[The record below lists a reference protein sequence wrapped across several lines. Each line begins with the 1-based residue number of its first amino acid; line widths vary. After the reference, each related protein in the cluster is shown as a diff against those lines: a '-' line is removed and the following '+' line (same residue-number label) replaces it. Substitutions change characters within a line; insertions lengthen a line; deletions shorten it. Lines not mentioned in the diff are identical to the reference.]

1 MKRAALYFRDN
12 SVAESERY
20 SLIKKQRGVTLLEII
35 IVLGIIGVIAAGVV
49 VLAQRAF
56 TAQDISDIQNNTNSI
71 RTSMNEAFQDEGE
84 YPAATTTAVT
94 LKKSDLATSDDL
106 APIVTLN
113 KLGKISS
120 SESINGVSGDVYQ
133 IGQALVDSSST
144 VHKGFVV
151 LVSGLD
157 QQTCRNLLSQMGNQ
171 WDYVGIINAP
181 AGEDESATLNGTA
194 LDAAKTAGSVLR
206 SLSIDED
213 ITSTDI
219 VDEATCNMGGANNG
233 IVFGSK

>member
-1 MKRAALYFRDN
+1 MERTAFNFKEN
-12 SVAESERY
+12 SAESV
-20 SLIKKQRGVTLLEII
+20 LKKQRGVTLLEII

-56 TAQDISDIQNNTNSI
+56 TAQDISDLQNNTNSI
-71 RTSMNEAFQDEGE
+71 RTSMTEAFKDEGE
-84 YPAATTTAVT
+84 YPPATSTAV
-94 LKKSDLATSDDL
+94 TSDDL

-113 KLGKISS
+113 KLGKVSP
-120 SESINGVSGDVYQ
+120 SESFNGISGDAFQ
-133 IGQALVDSSST
+133 IGQALVDSDST
-144 VHKGFVV
+144 VHKGFVL

-171 WDYVGIINAP
+171 WDYVGIISAP
-181 AGEDESATLNGTA
+181 AGEDESAVLNKTE
-194 LDAAKTAGSVLR
+194 LDAEKKAGSVLK
-206 SLSIDED
+206 SLSVAED

-219 VDEATCNMGGANNG
+219 VDEATCNIGGANNG

>member
-1 MKRAALYFRDN
+1 MERNVLNLRENPAQKR
-12 SVAESERY
+12 
-20 SLIKKQRGVTLLEII
+20 LIKERGVTLLEII

-71 RTSMNEAFQDEGE
+71 RTSMAEAFQDEGE

-94 LKKSDLATSDDL
+94 LTKGNIATSDDL

-113 KLGKISS
+113 KLGKISPA
-120 SESINGVSGDVYQ
+120 ESFNGISGDAFQ
-133 IGQALVDSSST
+133 IGQALVDSDSN
-144 VHKGFVV
+144 VHKGFVI
-151 LVSGLD
+151 LISGLD

-171 WDYVGIINAP
+171 WDYVGIISAP
-181 AGEDESATLNGTA
+181 AGEDESAVLNGTE
-194 LDAAKTAGSVLR
+194 LDAAKAAGSVLK
-206 SLSIDED
+206 SLSVAED

-219 VDEATCNMGGANNG
+219 VDESTCNIGGANNG

>member
-1 MKRAALYFRDN
+1 M
-12 SVAESERY
+12 ERTAFNLPEEK
-20 SLIKKQRGVTLLEII
+20 SHNRLIKQRGVTLLEII

-71 RTSMNEAFQDEGE
+71 RTSMTEAFKDEGE
-84 YPAATTTAVT
+84 YPPATTEAVT
-94 LKKSDLATSDDL
+94 LTKSEIATSDDL

-113 KLGKISS
+113 KLGKISP
-120 SESINGVSGDVYQ
+120 SESFNGISGDAFQ
-133 IGQALVDSSST
+133 IGQALVDSEST

-171 WDYVGIINAP
+171 WDYVGIISAP
-181 AGEDESATLNGTA
+181 AGEDESTELNGTE
-194 LDAAKTAGSVLR
+194 LDADKKAGTVLK
-206 SLSIDED
+206 SLSVAED

-219 VDEATCNMGGANNG
+219 VDEATCNIGGANNG

>member
-1 MKRAALYFRDN
+1 MERAAFDFKNN
-12 SVAESERY
+12 SARSH
-20 SLIKKQRGVTLLEII
+20 LTKQRGVTLLEII

-71 RTSMNEAFQDEGE
+71 RTSMAEAFQDEGE
-84 YPAATTTAVT
+84 YPPATATAVT
-94 LKKSDLATSDDL
+94 LTKGNIATTDDL

-113 KLGKISS
+113 KLGKISP
-120 SESINGVSGDVYQ
+120 SESFNGISGDAFQ
-133 IGQALVDSSST
+133 IGQALVDSGSA
-144 VHKGFVV
+144 VHKGFVI
-151 LVSGLD
+151 LISGLD

-171 WDYVGIINAP
+171 WDYVGIISAP
-181 AGEDESATLNGTA
+181 AGEDESTVLNETQ
-194 LDAAKTAGSVLR
+194 LDADKKAGSVLK
-206 SLSIDED
+206 SLSVAED

-219 VDEATCNMGGANNG
+219 VGEETCNIGGANNG

>member
-1 MKRAALYFRDN
+1 MERAAFDFKDN
-12 SVAESERY
+12 SAKNR
-20 SLIKKQRGVTLLEII
+20 LTKQRGVTLLEII

-71 RTSMNEAFQDEGE
+71 RTSMAEAFQDEGE
-84 YPAATTTAVT
+84 YPPATATAVT
-94 LKKSDLATSDDL
+94 LTKGNIATTDDL

-113 KLGKISS
+113 KLGKISP
-120 SESINGVSGDVYQ
+120 SESFNGISGDAFQ
-133 IGQALVDSSST
+133 IGQALVDSGSA
-144 VHKGFVV
+144 VHKGFVI
-151 LVSGLD
+151 LISGLD

-171 WDYVGIINAP
+171 WDYVGIISAP
-181 AGEDESATLNGTA
+181 AGEDESTVLNETQ
-194 LDAAKTAGSVLR
+194 LDADKKAGSVLK
-206 SLSIDED
+206 SLSVAED

-219 VDEATCNMGGANNG
+219 VGEETCNIGGANNG

>member
-1 MKRAALYFRDN
+1 MERTAFNFKDN
-12 SVAESERY
+12 SAESI
-20 SLIKKQRGVTLLEII
+20 LIKQRGVTLLEII

-71 RTSMNEAFQDEGE
+71 RTSMTEAFKDEGE
-84 YPAATTTAVT
+84 YPPATAAAVT
-94 LKKSDLATSDDL
+94 LTKGEIATSDDL

-113 KLGKISS
+113 KLGKISH
-120 SESINGVSGDVYQ
+120 SESFNGVSGDAFQ
-133 IGQALVDSSST
+133 IGQALVDSEST
-144 VHKGFVV
+144 VHKGFVL

-171 WDYVGIINAP
+171 WDYVGIISAP
-181 AGEDESATLNGTA
+181 AGEDASTVLNGTE
-194 LDAAKTAGSVLR
+194 LDADKKAGTVLK
-206 SLSIDED
+206 SLSVAED

-219 VDEATCNMGGANNG
+219 VDEATCNIGGANNG

>member
-1 MKRAALYFRDN
+1 M
-12 SVAESERY
+12 ERTQLHLTENTVK
-20 SLIKKQRGVTLLEII
+20 SLVTRQRGVTLLEII

-71 RTSMNEAFQDEGE
+71 RTSMTEAFKDEGE
-84 YPAATTTAVT
+84 YPPATTEAVT
-94 LKKSDLATSDDL
+94 LTKSEIATSDDL

-113 KLGKISS
+113 KLGKVSPA
-120 SESINGVSGDVYQ
+120 ESFNGISGDAFQ
-133 IGQALVDSSST
+133 IGQALVDSEST
-144 VHKGFVV
+144 VHKGFVL

-171 WDYVGIINAP
+171 WDYVGIISAP
-181 AGEDESATLNGTA
+181 AGEDESATLNGTE
-194 LDAAKTAGSVLR
+194 LDADKKAGSVLK
-206 SLSIDED
+206 SLSVAED

-219 VDEATCNMGGANNG
+219 VDEATCNIGGANNG